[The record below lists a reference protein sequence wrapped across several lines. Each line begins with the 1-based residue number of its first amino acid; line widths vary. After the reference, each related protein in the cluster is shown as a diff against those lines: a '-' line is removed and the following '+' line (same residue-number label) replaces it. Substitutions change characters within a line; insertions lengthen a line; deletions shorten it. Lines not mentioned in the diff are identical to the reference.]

1 MGGQIMGNMY
11 LWVVILIIFSIVIG
25 TFEAKIKGKFGEAS
39 VSKLLHRL
47 DKNKY
52 KVINDVILY
61 SDGGNTKTTQIDHIV
76 VSNYGIFS
84 IETKNY
90 KGQIY
95 GSEQSSQWTQNIY
108 GHKYKF
114 MNPVHQNYVHIKA
127 IKALLDTNG
136 YDKIP
141 MYSIVTFPGDAIIKV
156 ETRESY
162 VVKWK
167 KIVPTIKKLSSTEC
181 LNSETVEKIVELL
194 KEKVASKVD
203 TKEHIQEVKTTIK
216 ETKKKIKAGTCPKC
230 GGELVLRKGKYG
242 KFYGCS
248 NYPKCRFTVTK

>member
-1 MGGQIMGNMY
+1 
-11 LWVVILIIFSIVIG
+11 
-25 TFEAKIKGKFGEAS
+25 
-39 VSKLLHRL
+39 
-47 DKNKY
+47 
-52 KVINDVILY
+52 
-61 SDGGNTKTTQIDHIV
+61 
-76 VSNYGIFS
+76 
-84 IETKNY
+84 
-90 KGQIY
+90 
-95 GSEQSSQWTQNIY
+95 
-108 GHKYKF
+108 
-114 MNPVHQNYVHIKA
+114 
-127 IKALLDTNG
+127 
-136 YDKIP
+136 

-167 KIVPTIKKLSSTEC
+167 KLVPTIKKLSSTEC